1 LDSTSVATTGAA
13 PAQLPPVDSGTAILT
28 TAGYLFLLLAV
39 IFLAFWLLKRFGVP
53 GALSSNGKSGPRL
66 VSRLMLGN
74 RQSVAVVRYR
84 DRDMVLGV
92 TESRITLLAE
102 EEAGEEEPAAP
113 SASFASMLKRS
124 TGNAD

>member
-1 LDSTSVATTGAA
+1 M
-13 PAQLPPVDSGTAILT
+13 QLPPVDSGSAIMT
-28 TAGYLFLLLAV
+28 TAGYLFLMLAV

-53 GALSSNGKSGPRL
+53 GALSSGKDGPKL

-92 TESRITLLAE
+92 TESHITLLGEDEAVE
-102 EEAGEEEPAAP
+102 EEQAPAA
-113 SASFASMLKRS
+113 SGNFASFLKRS
-124 TGNAD
+124 TDNEE